1 MEGFDFGRTDRL
13 DLFDINRT
21 REEIF
26 RDWVLLAGGDL
37 TVALRDLIERA
48 IEMDDELDAVR
59 LMLDDA
65 REKLG
70 QPPLVHDRERR
81 EAHFTARARLRA
93 REIEENGEPDDD
105 ENDGLTELELTY
117 LHDTGMSPEA
127 YLAERDE
134 KPAPLERAP
143 KLRVV
148 RK

>member
-21 REEIF
+21 RQEIL
-26 RDWVLLAGGDL
+26 RDWILLGDGDP
-37 TVALRDLIERA
+37 TVALQLLIERA
-48 IEMDDELDAVR
+48 IEMDDELDATR

-93 REIEENGEPDDD
+93 RQAEENGEPDDD
-105 ENDGLTELELTY
+105 DGLTTEELTF
-117 LHDTGMSPEA
+117 LHDTGMDPEA
-127 YLAERDE
+127 YLAERDAQ
-134 KPAPLERAP
+134 PTTP
-143 KLRVV
+143 KRGPELHIV
-148 RK
+148 RE